1 MFSIFKKEFNTFFA
15 NPLGYGIIGL
25 FLLVNGLLLWVL
37 RSDWNIFNS
46 GFADMQGFFDLIPW
60 VFIVL
65 IPAMLMR
72 TFSEEYT
79 LGTVELL
86 KTRPVSA
93 FQVVFGKYLAIVTIV
108 TMSLILTLV
117 YILALD
123 RLAAPQT
130 IDFGSITGSY
140 LGLWLLSIAMTAIAL
155 WIAVLLKNQLL
166 AFIIGVLVLL
176 LLYYGGEQLAQWYDN
191 APDFLRQI
199 TLYEHYKSMGRG
211 VLDLRDIAYF
221 ISVVILF
228 ITLSINRFKRL

>member
-93 FQVVFGKYLAIVTIV
+93 FQVVFGKYLAIVTVV
-108 TMSLILTLV
+108 TLSLILTLV
-117 YILALD
+117 YVLALD
-123 RLAAPQT
+123 
-130 IDFGSITGSY
+130 
-140 LGLWLLSIAMTAIAL
+140 
-155 WIAVLLKNQLL
+155 
-166 AFIIGVLVLL
+166 GVLVLL

-211 VLDLRDIAYF
+211 VLDLRDIVYF